1 MKRGQ
6 APRLVAV
13 DGTALAYRSHF
24 AFIDRPLTTRD
35 GEVTSAVFG
44 FILTL
49 QRIVEALA
57 PDRLVVVF
65 DPVGPTFRH
74 QVFPEYKATRERMPP
89 DLRSQLPR
97 IFQYLDAA
105 GIPRLAVDGFEA
117 DDVLATLAEKAREAG
132 LRATIV
138 SNDKDL
144 LQMVGGHVE
153 VVALGRGTEP
163 LRRLG
168 PAEVRE
174 SFGVDPGQIVDYL
187 ALTGDSSDNVPGVP
201 GVGKKTASKL
211 LGEHGTLDALLDAAA
226 SLPAG
231 KLREN
236 LLAARD
242 VALRSR
248 SLVSLVKDVEV
259 PSPET
264 FEVRAPDAV
273 ALHALFDELD
283 FRTLKVDVPTARPVD
298 RAGHAAVE
306 DGKALDAAVAAV
318 RAAGRFAFTVIA
330 GEGHA
335 LRAELLGVALA
346 AEGGRAWYVRLGGA
360 GSSGIEP
367 QARAALAGLFADA
380 RLPKWGHDV
389 KRALAILRRRGV
401 DVEGVDFDTMLA
413 SYVLDPSRRAHSTE
427 VLARERLDLDGAARE
442 RVTGT
447 GRGRVALDEAPAAEL
462 AAWATETADVTF
474 RLREPLA
481 AELAAQRL
489 ERILDEVEMP
499 LTRVLLRMEENGV
512 RLDTAYLATLSREM
526 EREIGE
532 LERRACEAAGEEF
545 NLGSPKQVA
554 ELLFGKLGL
563 KPLRRT
569 KTGHST
575 DAEVL
580 QALVSEHE
588 VVGLVL
594 RHREVSKLK
603 STYVDA
609 LPSMVDPRTGRVH
622 TTYQQA
628 VAATGRLSSAE
639 PNLQN
644 VPVRTEEG
652 RRIRKA
658 FVGAEQ
664 GWLVLS
670 CDYSQIE
677 LRILAHMAEDEPL
690 IEAFREDRDV
700 HRATAARVFDV
711 AEENVTAVQREQA
724 KTINYAVL
732 YGMGAV
738 NLGKS
743 LGIPTREA
751 SRFIDS
757 YFERHPGVARFVAE
771 TQERARETLYVE
783 TLLGRRR
790 PVPEIG
796 SRDHRTRAFGER
808 IAVNTPIQGTAADI
822 MKLAMIRV
830 QEDLDRR
837 RLRARLVLTVHDEL
851 VLDCPA
857 EERDAVTEIVR
868 SGMEEA
874 MPLSVP
880 LKVDAGSGRD
890 WSEAH

>member
-65 DPVGPTFRH
+65 DPAGPTFRH
-74 QVFPEYKATRERMPP
+74 EVFPEYKATRERMPP
-89 DLRSQLPR
+89 DLRQQLPR

-117 DDVLATLAEKAREAG
+117 DDVLATLAEKARGEG

-144 LQMVGGHVE
+144 LQMVGGDVD

-211 LGEHGTLDALLDAAA
+211 LGEHGTLDALLEAAA

-264 FEVRAPDAV
+264 FEVRGPDAT
-273 ALHALFDELD
+273 ALNALFDELD

-298 RAGHAAVE
+298 RSGHAGVE
-306 DGKALDAAVAAV
+306 DGNALDAAVAAV
-318 RAAGRFAFTVIA
+318 RAAGRFAFIVIA

-346 AEGGRAWYVRLGGA
+346 AEGGRAWYVRLSGA
-360 GSSGIEP
+360 GSAEFEP

-462 AAWATETADVTF
+462 AAWA
-474 RLREPLA
+474 
-481 AELAAQRL
+481 
-489 ERILDEVEMP
+489 
-499 LTRVLLRMEENGV
+499 
-512 RLDTAYLATLSREM
+512 
-526 EREIGE
+526 
-532 LERRACEAAGEEF
+532 
-545 NLGSPKQVA
+545 
-554 ELLFGKLGL
+554 
-563 KPLRRT
+563 
-569 KTGHST
+569 
-575 DAEVL
+575 
-580 QALVSEHE
+580 
-588 VVGLVL
+588 
-594 RHREVSKLK
+594 
-603 STYVDA
+603 
-609 LPSMVDPRTGRVH
+609 
-622 TTYQQA
+622 
-628 VAATGRLSSAE
+628 
-639 PNLQN
+639 
-644 VPVRTEEG
+644 
-652 RRIRKA
+652 
-658 FVGAEQ
+658 
-664 GWLVLS
+664 
-670 CDYSQIE
+670 
-677 LRILAHMAEDEPL
+677 
-690 IEAFREDRDV
+690 
-700 HRATAARVFDV
+700 
-711 AEENVTAVQREQA
+711 
-724 KTINYAVL
+724 
-732 YGMGAV
+732 
-738 NLGKS
+738 
-743 LGIPTREA
+743 
-751 SRFIDS
+751 
-757 YFERHPGVARFVAE
+757 
-771 TQERARETLYVE
+771 
-783 TLLGRRR
+783 
-790 PVPEIG
+790 
-796 SRDHRTRAFGER
+796 
-808 IAVNTPIQGTAADI
+808 
-822 MKLAMIRV
+822 
-830 QEDLDRR
+830 
-837 RLRARLVLTVHDEL
+837 
-851 VLDCPA
+851 
-857 EERDAVTEIVR
+857 
-868 SGMEEA
+868 
-874 MPLSVP
+874 
-880 LKVDAGSGRD
+880 
-890 WSEAH
+890 

>member
-1 MKRGQ
+1 
-6 APRLVAV
+6 
-13 DGTALAYRSHF
+13 
-24 AFIDRPLTTRD
+24 
-35 GEVTSAVFG
+35 
-44 FILTL
+44 
-49 QRIVEALA
+49 
-57 PDRLVVVF
+57 
-65 DPVGPTFRH
+65 
-74 QVFPEYKATRERMPP
+74 
-89 DLRSQLPR
+89 
-97 IFQYLDAA
+97 
-105 GIPRLAVDGFEA
+105 
-117 DDVLATLAEKAREAG
+117 
-132 LRATIV
+132 
-138 SNDKDL
+138 
-144 LQMVGGHVE
+144 
-153 VVALGRGTEP
+153 
-163 LRRLG
+163 
-168 PAEVRE
+168 
-174 SFGVDPGQIVDYL
+174 
-187 ALTGDSSDNVPGVP
+187 
-201 GVGKKTASKL
+201 
-211 LGEHGTLDALLDAAA
+211 
-226 SLPAG
+226 
-231 KLREN
+231 
-236 LLAARD
+236 
-242 VALRSR
+242 
-248 SLVSLVKDVEV
+248 
-259 PSPET
+259 
-264 FEVRAPDAV
+264 
-273 ALHALFDELD
+273 
-283 FRTLKVDVPTARPVD
+283 
-298 RAGHAAVE
+298 
-306 DGKALDAAVAAV
+306 
-318 RAAGRFAFTVIA
+318 
-330 GEGHA
+330 
-335 LRAELLGVALA
+335 
-346 AEGGRAWYVRLGGA
+346 
-360 GSSGIEP
+360 
-367 QARAALAGLFADA
+367 
-380 RLPKWGHDV
+380 
-389 KRALAILRRRGV
+389 
-401 DVEGVDFDTMLA
+401 
-413 SYVLDPSRRAHSTE
+413 
-427 VLARERLDLDGAARE
+427 
-442 RVTGT
+442 
-447 GRGRVALDEAPAAEL
+447 
-462 AAWATETADVTF
+462 
-474 RLREPLA
+474 
-481 AELAAQRL
+481 
-489 ERILDEVEMP
+489 
-499 LTRVLLRMEENGV
+499 
-512 RLDTAYLATLSREM
+512 
-526 EREIGE
+526 EIGE

-658 FVGAEQ
+658 FVGAEE

-690 IEAFREDRDV
+690 MEAFREDRDV

-738 NLGKS
+738 NLGKT

-757 YFERHPGVARFVAE
+757 YFERHPGVARFVTE

-837 RLRARLVLTVHDEL
+837 RMRARLVLTVHDEL

-857 EERDAVTEIVR
+857 EERDAVSEIVR